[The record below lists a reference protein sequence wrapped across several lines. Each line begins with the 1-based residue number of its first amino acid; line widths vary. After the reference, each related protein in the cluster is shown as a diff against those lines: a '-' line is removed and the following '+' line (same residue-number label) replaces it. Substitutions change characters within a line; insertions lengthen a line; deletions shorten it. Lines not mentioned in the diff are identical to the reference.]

1 LRYTQFGETDLEVS
15 RIAFGTWQFGGEWGS
30 TDEKELEGAI
40 RKALDLGIN
49 FFDTAQGYGFGAAE
63 QVLGK
68 ALEPE
73 LNQRREN
80 VVLATKGGL
89 RMDERDGLVR
99 DSSPEWLRQG
109 VEDSLRYLG
118 TDHIDLYQ
126 IHWPDPNTPFSETA
140 GALEEMVTEGKIRY
154 VGVSNFDVYQMSEFE
169 QTRKLDGLQP
179 PYHLFRREI
188 ERDILPYCENNGV
201 GVLVYGPLAHGLLSG
216 KMSQDTRLDDDD
228 WRAGSPLFQGE
239 NFRINLEK
247 VDELK
252 QFAAERGITVAQ
264 LAVVW
269 TLANPDVDV
278 AIVGGRRPDHIEGTA
293 PAGDI
298 ELSDE
303 NLRRIDEIMQG
314 AVSVGGPS
322 PEGGVEAGEI

>member
-1 LRYTQFGETDLEVS
+1 MRYTQFGETDLNVS
-15 RIAFGTWQFGGEWGS
+15 RISFGTWQFGGEWGS
-30 TDEKELEGAI
+30 TDEQELRGAI
-40 RKALDLGIN
+40 RKALELGIN

-63 QVLGK
+63 QVLGN

-73 LNQRREN
+73 LKSSRED

-89 RMDERDGLVR
+89 RMDNSEGLVR

-118 TDHIDLYQ
+118 TDYIDLYQ
-126 IHWPDPNTPFSETA
+126 VHWPDPDVPFAETA
-140 GALEEMVTEGKIRY
+140 GTLEELVTEGKIRY
-154 VGVSNFDVYQMSEFE
+154 VGASNFDAGQMAEFE

-188 ERDILPYCENNGV
+188 ERDILPYCEENGV

-216 KMSQDTRLDDDD
+216 KMSEDTQLDSDD

-239 NFRINLEK
+239 NYRRNLEK
-247 VDELK
+247 VEELK
-252 QFAAERGITVAQ
+252 RYAAERGVTVAQ
-264 LAVVW
+264 LSIAW
-269 TLANPDVDV
+269 TLANPAVDV

-293 PAGDI
+293 SAIDL

-303 NLRRIDEIMQG
+303 HLRRIEEVMEG

-322 PEGGVEAGEI
+322 PEGGVEAG